1 MADGLNEQRAAR
13 VAELLSDF
21 RVLQHYIAAAPV
33 DPQDQDDYYAEGWVA
48 LRQCYTDGQHVLN
61 SAAETRVPRARGG
74 PEEQAKAELQQVL
87 PDAYARRHEAQKIY
101 LRQAAAQRWIDWR
114 DQILQGQ
121 RPHAGHSEQLAACD
135 AQLEAE
141 LAAITDDSVYADMR
155 NSDYQMGRWTLEDP
169 SLRQIQQW
177 IRARR

>member
-1 MADGLNEQRAAR
+1 MVNFLKVHKPPGCFPFLKYLQRSLLSSQFIHSLLFIPAPASHRLFLPKIKANHSFQWQTDVSLTIPIPIFLLYSLFPVLVLRYQMSECLIRVTVNEQRAAR

-74 PEEQAKAELQQVL
+74 PEEQAKAELQQYV
-87 PDAYARRHEAQKIY
+87 
-101 LRQAAAQRWIDWR
+101 
-114 DQILQGQ
+114 
-121 RPHAGHSEQLAACD
+121 
-135 AQLEAE
+135 
-141 LAAITDDSVYADMR
+141 
-155 NSDYQMGRWTLEDP
+155 
-169 SLRQIQQW
+169 
-177 IRARR
+177 